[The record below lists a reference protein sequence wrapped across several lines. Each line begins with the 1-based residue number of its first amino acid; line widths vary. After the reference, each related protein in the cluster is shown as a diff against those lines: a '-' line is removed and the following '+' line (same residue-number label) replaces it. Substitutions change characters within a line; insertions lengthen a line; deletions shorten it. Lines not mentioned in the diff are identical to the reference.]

1 MTSRKKID
9 PSLEKL
15 FNVSSHGFRLEDR
28 HFYAVYKTRLLRYD
42 GHDVGERGRG
52 NIVSFTRLFTAKDEE
67 DAKVVARTY
76 FDLSNPTF
84 STLNRTK
91 VEMAENILLE
101 MKEYVPPTFSKENF
115 RKFNKLEHSSTG
127 YLLRYCKVY
136 KQEDDSLPYS
146 FHGFE
151 TCSITRSQRHLN
163 SSRAIAYYYHPWHGA
178 GDIYDDWYRYDN
190 TSGHYTRLEN
200 EFNKRYNTEAKK
212 FAHTE
217 YTSLNKDEQE
227 LIRRLKRLESLD
239 NQFHELID
247 EETFL
252 RRDLMQGRFFNQYGE
267 LVFKPDEFNYLRKA
281 FLGREDKVSE
291 ARIKIQELEIERNMI
306 EREIKHLQKFI
317 DGDE

>member
-1 MTSRKKID
+1 MTSRKNID

-28 HFYAVYKTRLLRYD
+28 HFYAVYKTRLLKYD
-42 GHDVGERGRG
+42 GQDVGERGHG

-67 DAKVVARTY
+67 DAKSVATMY

-91 VEMAENILLE
+91 VERSENFLLE
-101 MKEYVPPTFSKENF
+101 IKEYVPPTFSKENF
-115 RKFNKLEHSSTG
+115 RKFNKLEHSPTG

-136 KQEDDSLPYS
+136 KQEDDSLPAS

-151 TCSITRSQRHLN
+151 HCSMMRSQRHLN
-163 SSRAIAYYYHPWHGA
+163 SSSATAYYYHPWHGA
-178 GDIYDDWYRYDN
+178 GDIYDDWYRYDK
-190 TSGHYTRLEN
+190 TSRHYTRLEN
-200 EFNKRYNTEAKK
+200 EFNKRFNTEAKK
-212 FAHTE
+212 FARTE
-217 YTSLNKDEQE
+217 YTSLNKEEQE
-227 LIRRLKRLESLD
+227 LIRRYKRLESID

-247 EETFL
+247 DETFL

-267 LVFKPDEFNYLRKA
+267 LVFEPDEYNYLRQV

-291 ARIKIQELEIERNMI
+291 ARIKIQELEIKRNMI
-306 EREIKHLQKFI
+306 EHEIMRLQKFI